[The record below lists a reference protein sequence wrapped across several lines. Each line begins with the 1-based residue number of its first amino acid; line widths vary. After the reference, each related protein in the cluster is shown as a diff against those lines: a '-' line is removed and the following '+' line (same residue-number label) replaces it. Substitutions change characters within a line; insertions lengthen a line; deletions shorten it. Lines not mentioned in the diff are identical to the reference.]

1 MSKPTVF
8 VVDDDDALRESL
20 RSLVESVG
28 LNVETYASPCK
39 FLDFYEPDGPGCLV
53 LALRFPHMSGIE
65 LQETLAERGITI
77 PIIIVTGYGEVP
89 TAVQAMK
96 RGAVDFIEKP
106 FDPQALLDLI
116 HQCLERHAETWRIE
130 TLRGQFRARLSTL
143 SPREREVM
151 NLIVAGHTSKAI
163 ARQLGIRADSSQE
176 GTPEVEDKTKRAA
189 APSWREAR
197 AGDSEVD
204 RSPHGGRRVAKVVA
218 PEREQR
224 ITRVAPVA
232 VVTGRFT
239 T

>member
-1 MSKPTVF
+1 MPPQQKAHYPNRIAGFLFSVSRAYPFTV
-8 VVDDDDALRESL
+8 R
-20 RSLVESVG
+20 
-28 LNVETYASPCK
+28 
-39 FLDFYEPDGPGCLV
+39 
-53 LALRFPHMSGIE
+53 
-65 LQETLAERGITI
+65 I
-77 PIIIVTGYGEVP
+77 P
-89 TAVQAMK
+89 Q
-96 RGAVDFIEKP
+96 
-106 FDPQALLDLI
+106 
-116 HQCLERHAETWRIE
+116 
-130 TLRGQFRARLSTL
+130 
-143 SPREREVM
+143 
-151 NLIVAGHTSKAI
+151 
-163 ARQLGIRADSSQE
+163 ADSSQE

>member
-1 MSKPTVF
+1 MRDRLSVDGRRTARRTPTCSRNSWLTPLEPAVPLMSKPTVF

-77 PIIIVTGYGEVP
+77 PIIIVTGYGDVP

-143 SPREREVM
+143 SPRESEVM

-176 GTPEVEDKTKRAA
+176 GTP
-189 APSWREAR
+189 
-197 AGDSEVD
+197 
-204 RSPHGGRRVAKVVA
+204 RSRR
-218 PEREQR
+218 
-224 ITRVAPVA
+224 
-232 VVTGRFT
+232 
-239 T
+239 